1 MDFACIVL
9 FLAIYY
15 LKPQEWTSI
24 FAQIRFAQLTMIAS
38 LATLVFRERGLKLR
52 DFFRTPHDWAIAFFF
67 LWVCFTY
74 NTGFVDGFKDFL
86 NRLIFYVAIVH
97 TLSTWNRISRFLC
110 WWTAFVWITA
120 LLALAGEFFWDPLN
134 SQQLTHYINKGRL
147 SLRLSMVNNPN
158 ALGHTLAPVLAMLY
172 FSAYWKR
179 PVFAKVLGVVC
190 IGIAAFAIYLTFSKG
205 AFIVSAVVILATF
218 TFGRPKWVQ
227 ILVVAVFMAS
237 GIGALYALPRMNEL
251 SKSKTDEALQGR
263 IKAFTHGYE
272 YYTTYERGI
281 GMRQFVGRMLKD
293 HKIAKASHST
303 YVQTGAELG
312 RIGMFL
318 FLLVLWCNLRTVMFS
333 KTDTPEQER
342 IRRLLFILVVSYM
355 ASGWMVDFAYRAT
368 FFMFSAAVGAYHRQ
382 LYLQKK
388 LEEERLE
395 DEKTVVK
402 PWLPN
407 LAPAV
412 SLPNTGT
419 AAATLATLPES
430 ESEAAPIARRPWLRG
445 KTLRQEP
452 EGTTVERLHWSRI
465 GVIDIVVVIALLKAT
480 EMAWTYAINHF

>member
-15 LKPQEWTSI
+15 LKPQEWTSL

-38 LATLVFRERGLKLR
+38 LSTLVFRERGLKLR
-52 DFFRTPHDWAIAFFF
+52 DFFRTPHDWAIALFFF
-67 LWVCFTY
+67 WVCFTY
-74 NTGFVDGFKDFL
+74 NTGFIDGFKDFF
-86 NRLIFYVAIVH
+86 NRLVFYVAIVH

-134 SQQLTHYINKGRL
+134 SQQLTHYVNKGRL

-179 PVFAKVLGVVC
+179 PVFPKVLGVIC
-190 IGIAAFAIYLTFSKG
+190 IGIAAFAIYLTLSKG

-227 ILVVAVFMAS
+227 IVVIVFFMVA

-263 IKAFTHGYE
+263 IKAFTHGYK
-272 YYTTYERGI
+272 YYSTLETGI
-281 GMRQFVGRMLKD
+281 GMRQFVTRMIKD
-293 HKIAKASHST
+293 HKLAKASHST

-312 RIGMFL
+312 KTGLFL
-318 FLLVLWCNLRTVMFS
+318 FLLILWCNLRTVMFS

-342 IRRLLFILVVSYM
+342 IRRLLFILVLSYM

-368 FFMFSAAVGAYHRQ
+368 FFMFTAAVGAYHRQ
-382 LYLQKK
+382 LYLKNQ
-388 LEEERLE
+388 LESERIE
-395 DEKTVVK
+395 DEKVVIK

-407 LAPAV
+407 GAPATQ
-412 SLPNTGT
+412 LP
-419 AAATLATLPES
+419 ATSALTENLPAVPTSVPEVTPNS
-430 ESEAAPIARRPWLRG
+430 QRPWLRR
-445 KTLRQEP
+445 KSSSAQPQPTAP
-452 EGTTVERLHWSRI
+452 EAKYWSRI
-465 GVIDIVVVIALLKAT
+465 GIIDIAVVIALQKAT
-480 EMAWTYAINHF
+480 EMAWTYAINHI

>member
-1 MDFACIVL
+1 
-9 FLAIYY
+9 
-15 LKPQEWTSI
+15 
-24 FAQIRFAQLTMIAS
+24 
-38 LATLVFRERGLKLR
+38 
-52 DFFRTPHDWAIAFFF
+52 
-67 LWVCFTY
+67 
-74 NTGFVDGFKDFL
+74 
-86 NRLIFYVAIVH
+86 
-97 TLSTWNRISRFLC
+97 
-110 WWTAFVWITA
+110 
-120 LLALAGEFFWDPLN
+120 
-134 SQQLTHYINKGRL
+134 
-147 SLRLSMVNNPN
+147 
-158 ALGHTLAPVLAMLY
+158 
-172 FSAYWKR
+172 
-179 PVFAKVLGVVC
+179 
-190 IGIAAFAIYLTFSKG
+190 
-205 AFIVSAVVILATF
+205 
-218 TFGRPKWVQ
+218 
-227 ILVVAVFMAS
+227 MAS